1 MNQNL
6 LKLTGIAAKETKT
19 IIGLMS
25 GTSLDGLDIA
35 LCEISGH
42 GAGSKLKLIG
52 FTTIEYND
60 SFRDNIKTIFS
71 KQQVNLEQL
80 CVLNE
85 WVGLEHARMINEQLK
100 KWNTTADKIDL
111 IASHGQT
118 IYHSPKS
125 MRPSSEFG
133 NATLQ
138 IGDGDHIAV
147 NTGIITISDFRQKN
161 IAAGGE
167 GAPLAAYGDYLL
179 FANPDEP
186 VVLLNIGGISNATFI
201 PAAAAFK
208 EIICTDI
215 GPGNTLM
222 DQWIQQHTDWK
233 FDRDAY
239 YAKQGSINED
249 LYAALKAD
257 PFFDLPL
264 PRTTGPELFNLY
276 YIQDSIKKANLENL
290 TWQDVLATLN
300 YFTAKVI
307 ADTIIKFSSDKV
319 KPTILISGGGLHNP
333 LLLEN
338 LYQFLPGYTIGS
350 TANKGI
356 NPDAKEA
363 ILFALLANELIS
375 GEHSFGEGAP
385 GFPAVG
391 MGKISFPF

>member
-1 MNQNL
+1 MNQIL
-6 LKLTGIAAKETKT
+6 HKLTSIAAKQTKR

-35 LCEISGH
+35 LCEINGH
-42 GAGSKLKLIG
+42 GSECKLELIG
-52 FTTIEYND
+52 FTTIEYKD
-60 SFRDNIKTIFS
+60 SFRDKIKTIFS

-85 WVGLEHARMINEQLK
+85 WVGLEHAKMINEQLK
-100 KWNTTADKIDL
+100 KWKATAEDIDL

-125 MRPSSEFG
+125 MRPASEYG

-147 NTGIITISDFRQKN
+147 STGIITISDFRQKN

-179 FANPDEP
+179 FANSDEP

-201 PAAAAFK
+201 PATAQFK
-208 EIICTDI
+208 DIVCTDI

-233 FDRDAY
+233 FDKDAY
-239 YAKQGSINED
+239 YAQQGSINEN
-249 LYAALKAD
+249 LLSALKAD
-257 PFFDLPL
+257 PFFDLPV
-264 PRTTGPELFNLY
+264 PKTTGPELFNID
-276 YIQDSIKKANLENL
+276 YIKQTIQKANLEKI

-300 YFTAKVI
+300 YFTASVI
-307 ADTIIKFSSDKV
+307 ASTIIKFSTEKV
-319 KPTILISGGGLHNP
+319 NPSILISGGGLHNP
-333 LLLEN
+333 LLLEH
-338 LYQFLPGYTIGS
+338 LHQLLPGYSIGS
-350 TANKGI
+350 TSDKGI
-356 NPDAKEA
+356 HPDAKEA

-375 GEHSFGEGAP
+375 GENSFGEGAP

>member
-6 LKLTGIAAKETKT
+6 HKLTSIVAKQTKR

-35 LCEISGH
+35 LCEINGH
-42 GAGSKLKLIG
+42 GPECKLELIG
-52 FTTIEYND
+52 FTTIEYKD
-60 SFRDNIKTIFS
+60 SFRDKIKTIFS
-71 KQQVNLEQL
+71 KQEVNLEQL

-85 WVGLEHARMINEQLK
+85 WVGLEHAKMINEQLK
-100 KWNTTADKIDL
+100 KWETTAEDIDL

-118 IYHSPKS
+118 IYHSPKN
-125 MRPSSEFG
+125 MRPASEYG

-138 IGDGDHIAV
+138 IGDGDHLAV

-179 FANPDEP
+179 FANSDEP

-201 PAAAAFK
+201 PASASFK
-208 EIICTDI
+208 DIVCTDI

-222 DQWIQQHTDWK
+222 DQWIQQHTNWK
-233 FDRDAY
+233 FDKDAY
-239 YAKQGSINED
+239 YAQQGSINED
-249 LYAALKAD
+249 LLSALKVN
-257 PFFDLPL
+257 PFFDLPI
-264 PRTTGPELFNLY
+264 PKTTGPELFNIG
-276 YIQDSIKKANLENL
+276 YIQESIKKVNLENL
-290 TWQDVLATLN
+290 IWQDVLATLN
-300 YFTAKVI
+300 YFTANVI
-307 ADTIIKFSSDKV
+307 ASTIIKFSTEKV
-319 KPTILISGGGLHNP
+319 KPSILISGGGLHNP
-333 LLLEN
+333 LLIEHL
-338 LYQFLPGYTIGS
+338 LQLLPGYSIGS
-350 TANKGI
+350 TSDKGI
-356 NPDAKEA
+356 HPDAKEA

-375 GEHSFGEGAP
+375 GENSFGEGAP